1 MFPAAKRIREYA
13 GQYAV
18 TLKELCR
25 RSHIGD
31 STIRNSE
38 KSKHQLSLRITEDF
52 CEANGIPLWAFF
64 FPDFVDPQRAAR
76 LTPLISALLTAEDL
90 PALPDQPH
98 DAVREE
104 KPGQVYG

>member
-38 KSKHQLSLRITEDF
+38 KSEHQLSLSLTEEF

-76 LTPLISALLTAEDL
+76 LTPLISALLAADDL
-90 PALPDQPH
+90 PALPH
-98 DAVREE
+98 EAEKEE
-104 KPGQVYG
+104 KPGQVYT